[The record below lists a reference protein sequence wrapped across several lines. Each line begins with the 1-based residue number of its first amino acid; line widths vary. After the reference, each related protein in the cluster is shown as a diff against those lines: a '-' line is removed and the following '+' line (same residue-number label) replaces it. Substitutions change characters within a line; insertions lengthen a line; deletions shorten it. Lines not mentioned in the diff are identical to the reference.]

1 MKFILKEILPFVVA
15 VVLLLAAIL
24 GYVSFIPQVA
34 SGSVI
39 TGQAYN
45 STTSISTSAGSFW
58 QARSTSN
65 VGGCEL
71 GSVVIAST
79 TATAGITL
87 KNATSTTDV
96 SSTTIVAFPANAAA
110 GTYTFDIACPRGLIV
125 ETPTGFSGQFVVTYR

>member
-1 MKFILKEILPFVVA
+1 MRLIFKEILPFA
-15 VVLLLAAIL
+15 VAAIVIAIVVF
-24 GYVSFIPQVA
+24 GYLAIAPQIA

-45 STTSISTSAGSFW
+45 ATTTNSTSAGTFW

-87 KNATSTTDV
+87 KNATSTSDV
-96 SSTTIVAFPANAAA
+96 SSSTIAAFPANAAA
-110 GTYTFDIACPRGLIV
+110 GTYTFDMACKRGLII
-125 ETPTGFSGQFVVTYR
+125 ETPTGFNGQFVVTWR